1 MGKKRRRKDRRTIF
15 DDTFRTMIQ
24 KMQWMVIPFLNEMF
38 GTSYPEDMPGEQLR
52 NEHLKVGKK
61 LITDSLFRIGDKLYH
76 IECQSTDDPTMA
88 IRVFEYDVQIALEG
102 AEREGMSYHVHFPH
116 TGILYLR
123 NQKEMPDTVD
133 VHVHFPGGKTAVYQS
148 EARYVQKYGLEEI
161 LKKNLL
167 LFLPF
172 YILRYEKELAE
183 IEQDAGKKKAFLEE
197 FERIAGRLQE
207 KLLPEE
213 RMDVYSNLTE
223 LIQDVA
229 NYILDSERDI
239 KEGVNHIMGGKIL
252 ELYTERVQRISEKKG
267 RKKWM
272 AEGRMEE
279 KRDNIRMLMKT
290 TGETAERAMEM
301 LGIAPSQ
308 WGKYK
313 AML

>member
-1 MGKKRRRKDRRTIF
+1 MGQKRRRKDRRTIF

-61 LITDSLFRIGDKLYH
+61 IVTDSLFRIGDKLYH

-102 AEREGMSYHVHFPH
+102 AEREGMSYHVHFPY

-133 VHVHFPGGKTAVYQS
+133 VYVHFPGGKTAVYQS
-148 EARYVQKYGLEEI
+148 KARYVQQYRLEEI
-161 LKKNLL
+161 FQKNLL

-172 YILRYEKELAE
+172 YILRYEKDLVE
-183 IEQDAGKKKAFLEE
+183 IAKDTRRKETFLEE
-197 FERIAGRLQE
+197 FDRIAERLQE
-207 KLLPEE
+207 KFLPEE
-213 RMDVYSNLTE
+213 RMDAYSDLTD
-223 LIQDVA
+223 LIQDIA
-229 NYILDSERDI
+229 NYVLDSEREL
-239 KEGVNHIMGGKIL
+239 KEGVKHIMGGRVL
-252 ELYTERVQRISEKKG
+252 ELYTEKLKRISEKK
-267 RKKWM
+267 
-272 AEGRMEE
+272 GRMEE

-290 TGETAERAMEM
+290 TGETAEKAMEM